1 MTIITSLHEFRIQII
16 TSVRAVGFLHICNG
30 VHGYEM
36 VFSMEGSSKLQ
47 QTVYVHKK
55 SDIGRA
61 SLHAHHAQN
70 NKDHHAQTSQVSL
83 SKKRYLKKHSSKHHH
98 VQTSQASQ
106 DASFNCRRPPWRLA
120 LHLSMSSGP
129 RTGS

>member
-1 MTIITSLHEFRIQII
+1 MESEVASQNHHFRMLCIDRQDPEFHVQK
-16 TSVRAVGFLHICNG
+16 VRPSDLFAIN

-61 SLHAHHAQN
+61 SLHAHHGLTFQKAISEEAFQQAPPRSN
-70 NKDHHAQTSQVSL
+70 ISSLTRCQLQLSSASMASCPSSVHVKRTKD
-83 SKKRYLKKHSSKHHH
+83 
-98 VQTSQASQ
+98 
-106 DASFNCRRPPWRLA
+106 RLLMA
-120 LHLSMSSGP
+120 
-129 RTGS
+129 

>member
-61 SLHAHHAQN
+61 SLHAHHGLTFQKAISEEAFQQAPPCSN
-70 NKDHHAQTSQVSL
+70 ISSL
-83 SKKRYLKKHSSKHHH
+83 TR
-98 VQTSQASQ
+98 
-106 DASFNCRRPPWRLA
+106 
-120 LHLSMSSGP
+120 
-129 RTGS
+129 